1 MDIEKSNLKLPNSI
15 YIGRNQ
21 NQRRGN
27 LTLEN
32 TMTYEKFR
40 TGLLRLFIFITIL
53 IEMKLFL
60 LTENRDLKL
69 DIFIFNPSQVDGFS
83 MFYFETPTVMMITP
97 ILMVVLFKI
106 CCWIVSGFYFG
117 KGNQK
122 F

>member
-1 MDIEKSNLKLPNSI
+1 
-15 YIGRNQ
+15 
-21 NQRRGN
+21 
-27 LTLEN
+27 
-32 TMTYEKFR
+32 MTYEKFR